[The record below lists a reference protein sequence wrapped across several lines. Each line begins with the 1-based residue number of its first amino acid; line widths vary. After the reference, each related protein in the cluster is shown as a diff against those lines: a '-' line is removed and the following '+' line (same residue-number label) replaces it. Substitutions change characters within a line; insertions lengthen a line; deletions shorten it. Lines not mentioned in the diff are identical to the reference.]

1 MQVNTGEINT
11 HKYNH
16 VGQLPLCISL
26 LRFSIAAVQLVIV
39 YARNTFIYDIRITRV
54 NSSLDFVLPCSSFS
68 SDLRLTFS
76 FFFWLIYALCLNS
89 SFVNRPRCRFW
100 KSSESV
106 RKQFTS
112 LPPFKHRVCIST
124 LRLIIMFYVS
134 NGTVSYCR
142 M

>member
-39 YARNTFIYDIRITRV
+39 YARNTFIHDIRITRV

-76 FFFWLIYALCLNS
+76 FFSDLYMPYALTAAL
-89 SFVNRPRCRFW
+89 
-100 KSSESV
+100 
-106 RKQFTS
+106 
-112 LPPFKHRVCIST
+112 
-124 LRLIIMFYVS
+124 
-134 NGTVSYCR
+134 
-142 M
+142 

>member
-54 NSSLDFVLPCSSFS
+54 NSSLAFVLPCSSFS

-89 SFVNRPRCRFW
+89 SFVNRPRCRFE
-100 KSSESV
+100 KAVNLSENN
-106 RKQFTS
+106 
-112 LPPFKHRVCIST
+112 LPLPAFVNRVF
-124 LRLIIMFYVS
+124 LKFVFNNHVLYVKWHS
-134 NGTVSYCR
+134 QLL
-142 M
+142 